1 MDVPFTGFLSWQ
13 NPLAYSIHHNQIARG
28 FQDYLK
34 SPGEMLAGQALR
46 HFLFFKLFTAGK

>member
-1 MDVPFTGFLSWQ
+1 MDVPFSGFLSWK

-34 SPGEMLAGQALR
+34 PPGESLAGQALR
-46 HFLFFKLFTAGK
+46 HFLIVKLFTAGK